1 MSHSTEGALASLAG
15 SQWGLL
21 TAAQAMAN
29 GVARSTLRRREES
42 GALER
47 LRPGVYR
54 LPGAP
59 ATRLDDIRAAWIATA
74 PDVPAWER
82 LNSPDVVVGG
92 SAAAW
97 AHQLGD
103 LYPSQVLLYTRS
115 RRQTR
120 HDDVRYST
128 RHLPAEDVMVLEGLP
143 VTTRERTIA
152 DLFNEPGADLSVVA
166 DALRDGERADADLDT
181 DRLVSLLT
189 PHAKRLG
196 YQTGVE
202 LYSHLRAMTRVD
214 EERLSDLLT
223 HTNLQEL
230 VGSVATDQLRELI
243 AQMNEKSAAQIAATV
258 ASLRESVNENAK
270 AVLPLAPIRV
280 TIPRLPRV
288 ELPRNAFSRV
298 KLSTLADLNELRA
311 SMLKSIP
318 HTTMPEPPVASSDD
332 KAGEPSDG

>member
-1 MSHSTEGALASLAG
+1 M
-15 SQWGLL
+15 
-21 TAAQAMAN
+21 
-29 GVARSTLRRREES
+29 
-42 GALER
+42 
-47 LRPGVYR
+47 
-54 LPGAP
+54 
-59 ATRLDDIRAAWIATA
+59 
-74 PDVPAWER
+74 
-82 LNSPDVVVGG
+82 
-92 SAAAW
+92 
-97 AHQLGD
+97 
-103 LYPSQVLLYTRS
+103 
-115 RRQTR
+115 
-120 HDDVRYST
+120 
-128 RHLPAEDVMVLEGLP
+128 
-143 VTTRERTIA
+143 
-152 DLFNEPGADLSVVA
+152 A